1 MMLENRTL
9 NHSQSNIDD
18 GRTYLD
24 AFQFTSDCKYALTIR
39 LNGLL
44 AAISLHYEV
53 LLLPSFL
60 SKFAMGNAKIFFIP
74 PVLFGGASH
83 RVDLAA
89 AEVVGHFRVIVVRR
103 GRLLKSGELL
113 RLRVVHS
120 GEGGERIGVWKEG
133 WGREWE
139 GLRHDVR
146 IELN

>member
-1 MMLENRTL
+1 MSVLMMLENRTL
-9 NHSQSNIDD
+9 NHSQPNIDD

-39 LNGLL
+39 LDGLL

-60 SKFAMGNAKIFFIP
+60 SKFTMGNAKIFFIP

-113 RLRVVHS
+113 CLRVVHS
-120 GEGGERIGVWKEG
+120 GEGRERIGVM
-133 WGREWE
+133 RE
-139 GLRHDVR
+139 GLRRDVR